1 MVLRGIKEINMVYRL
16 KGIQAKFTAG
26 LIWMVMAIVI
36 LGSKQVPTLGQSAG
50 YALRFYGN
58 GYGDIDRVKIKI
70 NNPEVPADI
79 GTTHITVEFWMKAAP
94 GANTATAGCNA
105 VDGWITG
112 NIIIDR
118 DIFGAGDYGDYG
130 ISLSQGSIAFGVSNS
145 NTICGNTNVANG
157 AWHHIA
163 VTRNETSGL
172 MRIYV
177 DGVLDKE
184 GSGATGNIS
193 YRNDRAPSSPDDPYL
208 VIGAEK
214 HDVGPQYPS
223 FDGWVDELRL
233 SNSIRY
239 SINFTRPSAPFTTDA
254 NTMALYHFD
263 AGPAGPCTGTV
274 LDSSGASG
282 GPSPGSCN
290 FGGSPVA
297 GPVYTTDVPFTVDTT
312 PPVISNVDA
321 GPLHTISGIMWNTNE
336 PANSQVLYGFPGNL
350 NLNTGITS
358 SYVTSHNVVLVGL
371 AENTTYSYRVVS
383 RDARGNLSQ
392 SAIYSFETI
401 SSGEIRKLYLSF
413 IRK

>member
-1 MVLRGIKEINMVYRL
+1 MVPRGIKEIYMVYRL

-26 LIWMVMAIVI
+26 LIWMVLAIVI
-36 LGSKQVPTLGQSAG
+36 LGLKQVPTLGQSAG

-70 NNPEVPADI
+70 NDPEVPADI
-79 GTTHITVEFWMKAAP
+79 GTTHMTVEFWMKAAP

-130 ISLSQGSIAFGVSNS
+130 ISLSQGRIAFGVSNS
-145 NTICGNTNVANG
+145 NTICGTINVANNS
-157 AWHHIA
+157 WHHIA
-163 VTRNETSGL
+163 VTRNLNGQ
-172 MRIYV
+172 MRIFV
-177 DGVLDKE
+177 DGALDAQ
-184 GSGATGNIS
+184 GVGDDGDIS
-193 YRNDRAPSSPDDPYL
+193 YRNNRSTSNPDDPYL

-282 GPSPGSCN
+282 GPSYGSCN
-290 FGGSPVA
+290 YGGSPEA
-297 GPVYTTDVPFTVDTT
+297 GPRYTTDVPFTVDTT
-312 PPVISNVDA
+312 PPVISNIYV
-321 GPLHTISGIMWNTNE
+321 GPLHTLAGITWQTNE
-336 PANSQVLYGFPGNL
+336 PANTQVLYGTTTNL
-350 NLNTGITS
+350 SSSTPITNR
-358 SYVTSHNVVLVGL
+358 YITKHNVVLTGL
-371 AENTTYSYRVVS
+371 AQNTNYYYRVVS
-383 RDARGNLSQ
+383 RDPSGNVSQ
-392 SAIYSFETI
+392 SAILQFQTI
-401 SSGEIRKLYLSF
+401 SSSDISLFYLSLIRK
-413 IRK
+413 